1 MPTKVKRKRNFGSCT
16 FCLATNVS
24 SRHFSSVHGV
34 WISHHAQSNGLI
46 ANRTG
51 LGSKYICIHCHES
64 FIGPFQMMD
73 HLGIWHK
80 DKIGTIKGVPPE
92 PAPVADQGPL
102 VVGDTDTAQIIETLH
117 QALNDRDTTIES
129 LQSVIAK
136 LEAAVRHAED
146 ARAKPV
152 PLSNGASDRIMGIL
166 RHLRP

>member
-1 MPTKVKRKRNFGSCT
+1 MP
-16 FCLATNVS
+16 NVTS
-24 SRHFSSVHGV
+24 HHFASVHDLKLTD
-34 WISHHAQSNGLI
+34 HAQSNGLI

-51 LGSKYICIHCHES
+51 LGTKYTCIHCRQS
-64 FIGPFQMMD
+64 FGGPFQLSV
-73 HLGIWHK
+73 HLRIWHLEK
-80 DKIGTIKGVPPE
+80 LGTLKAMPPE
-92 PAPVADQGPL
+92 PGPVTDQGPL